1 MLLGYLNF
9 EVCRDY
15 ALGSLIFNSFYCI
28 DYCCG
33 NCNFRYCCSNETL
46 ALKQYKCS
54 NSPGKEGESK
64 SDSNN
69 FELLRIA
76 EVNFNSSTSTKKAS
90 SVFTTKPTIT
100 NSILLEYL

>member
-1 MLLGYLNF
+1 MILGYLNF
-9 EVCRDY
+9 EVCKDY

-46 ALKQYKCS
+46 SLKQYKCS
-54 NSPGKEGESK
+54 NSAGKEAESK
-64 SDSNN
+64 SDSN

-76 EVNFNSSTSTKKAS
+76 EVNFNTSTKKAS
-90 SVFTTKPTIT
+90 SVFPTKSTIT
-100 NSILLEYL
+100 NSSILFEYL